1 MNTLLTEAEA
11 ASRLRMSPRSLRD
24 LRQQGRIRYVA
35 ITARKIVYREDD
47 LDEYVEASI
56 RVEQPAVEVK
66 PQGKRRRQSIS
77 ATPSGK
83 VVPFTQRKKV

>member
-11 ASRLRMSPRSLRD
+11 ASRLRMSPRSLRE
-24 LRQQGRIRYVA
+24 LRQHGRIRYVA
-35 ITARKIVYREDD
+35 ITARKIAYREDD
-47 LDEYVEASI
+47 LAEYVEARV
-56 RVEQPAVEVK
+56 RVEAPPVEVK
-66 PQGKRRRQSIS
+66 PQGKARRRSIS